1 MGIFTQLAKKKIKPK
16 IKKAAKRVITD
27 IKPLPGR
34 NILGGRKRPKD
45 PKRTVKAEKVKTVQP
60 TKGADSPVKTG
71 QVRTAK
77 RTAPKSGEKTV
88 GTVQGSVIPGKG
100 RKRPGVGR
108 LRKTAKPGVVSA
120 AKKAVRKRN
129 IRRGVTRGAALAT
142 VGAAT
147 IPFLG
152 GKGPGPAVAG
162 SDKASGSYKIKSGD
176 TLSQIAKRRGTTLK
190 ALLAANPQIKNP
202 NKIRVGQKIKMSKP
216 VKGRK
221 SVYQG
226 MTKSEMAKMDM
237 KKRGVGGAI
246 LKGAI
251 KKSKPSSKSAKE
263 KADEL
268 ATAKFRSDRKKAKE
282 EAKKLGA
289 PFADKVS
296 VYRTP
301 ELHKALQEVGW
312 FPSKKAKKSK
322 PSVYKIPEG
331 VKAAS
336 PKGKAINSIIS
347 IHRKAKSAG
356 DSGTARKAMIV
367 LNKINREAMNA
378 AQIKKAAAAIPVK
391 PSRTANQRM
400 KGEAMKPT
408 LTRESGGSTSPVKIK
423 VYPEKKPRKKPKG
436 WGKRY
441 GRSIPTKQRFAR
453 KGGGII
459 KKGGGSQILKGMLKP
474 SAKDWEKLSPEAKKI
489 MAKYINKGIVGTK
502 DMVGLP
508 VRKFPEGYSGITKKI
523 ESRRDYSKAPTT
535 RKRGAKKPG
544 LKKPFARKGGGRVME
559 GAELIA
565 SFYDN

>member
-1 MGIFTQLAKKKIKPK
+1 MGIFTQLAKKKLKDKAKSK
-16 IKKAAKRVITD
+16 IKKAAKRVIAD

-34 NILGGRKRPKD
+34 TWAGKRKTPKN
-45 PKRTVKAEKVKTVQP
+45 PKRTAKAERVETVQP
-60 TKGADSPVKTG
+60 GKGADSPVKPG

-120 AKKAVRKRN
+120 AEKAVRKRN

-202 NKIRVGQKIKMSKP
+202 NKIRVGQKIKMGKP

-246 LKGAI
+246 LKGAT
-251 KKSKPSSKSAKE
+251 KKP
-263 KADEL
+263 
-268 ATAKFRSDRKKAKE
+268 
-282 EAKKLGA
+282 
-289 PFADKVS
+289 
-296 VYRTP
+296 
-301 ELHKALQEVGW
+301 
-312 FPSKKAKKSK
+312 K

-336 PKGKAINSIIS
+336 PKGRAINKIIS
-347 IHRKAKSAG
+347 IHRNAKS
-356 DSGTARKAMIV
+356 SGNSETARSAMRL
-367 LNKINREAMNA
+367 LNKINNQSMNA
-378 AQIKKAAAAIPVK
+378 AQIKKAAAGIPVK
-391 PSRTANQRM
+391 PSKTSHGLTGKTSFTTTPIVGSTA
-400 KGEAMKPT
+400 KK
-408 LTRESGGSTSPVKIK
+408 SGGIV
-423 VYPEKKPRKKPKG
+423 
-436 WGKRY
+436 
-441 GRSIPTKQRFAR
+441 
-453 KGGGII
+453 
-459 KKGGGSQILKGMLKP
+459 KKGMGSQILKKAIKP
-474 SAKDWEKLSPEAKKI
+474 KKFPVAEGIESAMPAGKALNKLIKLSREAQKRGDTQAVKAI
-489 MAKYINKGIVGTK
+489 DKRIADINKKFNVETGRVTPTK
-502 DMVGLP
+502 TASPPKTRPGPTGGKYAGRAVQ
-508 VRKFPEGYSGITKKI
+508 
-523 ESRRDYSKAPTT
+523 SKQ
-535 RKRGAKKPG
+535 
-544 LKKPFARKGGGRVME
+544 PFARKSGGKVYRKGGGRVLE

>member
-1 MGIFTQLAKKKIKPK
+1 MGIFTQLAKKKLKKEIKPK

-45 PKRTVKAEKVKTVQP
+45 PTRTVKAEKVKTVQP
-60 TKGADSPVKTG
+60 TKSADSPVKTG

-77 RTAPKSGEKTV
+77 RTPPKSGEKTV
-88 GTVQGSVIPGKG
+88 GTVQGSVIPGKA

-226 MTKSEMAKMDM
+226 MTKSEMAKMAM

-246 LKGAI
+246 LKGAM
-251 KKSKPSSKSAKE
+251 
-263 KADEL
+263 
-268 ATAKFRSDRKKAKE
+268 
-282 EAKKLGA
+282 
-289 PFADKVS
+289 
-296 VYRTP
+296 
-301 ELHKALQEVGW
+301 
-312 FPSKKAKKSK
+312 KKSK

-378 AQIKKAAAAIPVK
+378 AQIKKAAAGIPVK
-391 PSRTANQRM
+391 PSKTSHGLTG
-400 KGEAMKPT
+400 KTSFTTTPT
-408 LTRESGGSTSPVKIK
+408 VGSIA
-423 VYPEKKPRKKPKG
+423 KK
-436 WGKRY
+436 
-441 GRSIPTKQRFAR
+441 S
-453 KGGGII
+453 GGII

-489 MAKYINKGIVGTK
+489 MAKYINTGTVGTK
-502 DMVGLP
+502 DMVGLR

-523 ESRRDYSKAPTT
+523 EPRRDYSKAPTT

-544 LKKPFARKGGGRVME
+544 LKKPFARKGGGRVLE

>member
-1 MGIFTQLAKKKIKPK
+1 MGIFTQLAKKKLKKEIKPK

-34 NILGGRKRPKD
+34 TWAGKRKTPKD
-45 PKRTVKAEKVKTVQP
+45 PTRTVKAEKVKTVQP
-60 TKGADSPVKTG
+60 TKSADSPVKTG

-77 RTAPKSGEKTV
+77 RTPPKSGEKTV

-120 AKKAVRKRN
+120 AEKAVRKRN
-129 IRRGVTRGAALAT
+129 IRRGVTRAGALAT

-226 MTKSEMAKMDM
+226 MTKSEMAKMAM

-246 LKGAI
+246 LKGAM
-251 KKSKPSSKSAKE
+251 
-263 KADEL
+263 
-268 ATAKFRSDRKKAKE
+268 
-282 EAKKLGA
+282 
-289 PFADKVS
+289 
-296 VYRTP
+296 
-301 ELHKALQEVGW
+301 
-312 FPSKKAKKSK
+312 KKSK

-378 AQIKKAAAAIPVK
+378 AKIKKAAAAIPVK

-423 VYPEKKPRKKPKG
+423 VYPEKKPRKKQKG

-453 KGGGII
+453 KGGG
-459 KKGGGSQILKGMLKP
+459 
-474 SAKDWEKLSPEAKKI
+474 
-489 MAKYINKGIVGTK
+489 
-502 DMVGLP
+502 
-508 VRKFPEGYSGITKKI
+508 
-523 ESRRDYSKAPTT
+523 
-535 RKRGAKKPG
+535 
-544 LKKPFARKGGGRVME
+544 RVME

>member
-1 MGIFTQLAKKKIKPK
+1 MSKTL
-16 IKKAAKRVITD
+16 KRILKD

-34 NILGGRKRPKD
+34 TWAGKRKTPKD
-45 PKRTVKAEKVKTVQP
+45 PKRTVKAERVKTVQP
-60 TKGADSPVKTG
+60 TKSADSPVKTG

-77 RTAPKSGEKTV
+77 RTPPKSGEKTV

-120 AKKAVRKRN
+120 AEKAVRKRN

-202 NKIRVGQKIKMSKP
+202 NKIRVGQKIKMGKP

-246 LKGAI
+246 LKGSARKEVTKKIKKLVRQKNQEERYGDDNVADKIQKEIDTLKKSVGRKAYNPKHGWWKMKGKGELTENARKKLMRKLEKEGKVKKGVGGAI
-251 KKSKPSSKSAKE
+251 LKGAMKKSKPSSKSAKE
-263 KADEL
+263 K
-268 ATAKFRSDRKKAKE
+268 R
-282 EAKKLGA
+282 
-289 PFADKVS
+289 
-296 VYRTP
+296 
-301 ELHKALQEVGW
+301 VGW
-312 FPSKKAKKSK
+312 VPVGIDLRKEIEARNFSRYGSRNK

-423 VYPEKKPRKKPKG
+423 VYPEKKPRKKQKG

-453 KGGGII
+453 KGGG
-459 KKGGGSQILKGMLKP
+459 
-474 SAKDWEKLSPEAKKI
+474 
-489 MAKYINKGIVGTK
+489 
-502 DMVGLP
+502 
-508 VRKFPEGYSGITKKI
+508 
-523 ESRRDYSKAPTT
+523 
-535 RKRGAKKPG
+535 
-544 LKKPFARKGGGRVME
+544 RVME

>member
-1 MGIFTQLAKKKIKPK
+1 MGIFIQVAKKKLKDKAKSK

-34 NILGGRKRPKD
+34 NILGKRKTSKD
-45 PKRTVKAEKVKTVQP
+45 PKRTVIAEKVKTVQP
-60 TKGADSPVKTG
+60 GKGADSSVKPG

-77 RTAPKSGEKTV
+77 RTPPKSGEKTV
-88 GTVQGSVIPGKG
+88 GTVQGSVIPGKA

-120 AKKAVRKRN
+120 AEKAVRKRN

-226 MTKSEMAKMDM
+226 MTKSEMTKMDM

-246 LKGAI
+246 LKGAM
-251 KKSKPSSKSAKE
+251 
-263 KADEL
+263 
-268 ATAKFRSDRKKAKE
+268 
-282 EAKKLGA
+282 
-289 PFADKVS
+289 
-296 VYRTP
+296 
-301 ELHKALQEVGW
+301 
-312 FPSKKAKKSK
+312 KKSK

-378 AQIKKAAAAIPVK
+378 AQIKKAAAGIPVK
-391 PSRTANQRM
+391 PSKTSHGLTGKTSFTTTPTVGSTA
-400 KGEAMKPT
+400 KK
-408 LTRESGGSTSPVKIK
+408 SGGIV
-423 VYPEKKPRKKPKG
+423 
-436 WGKRY
+436 
-441 GRSIPTKQRFAR
+441 
-453 KGGGII
+453 
-459 KKGGGSQILKGMLKP
+459 KKGMGSQILKKAIKP
-474 SAKDWEKLSPEAKKI
+474 KKFPVAEGIESKMPAGKALNKLIKLSREAQKRGDTQAVTAIDKRI
-489 MAKYINKGIVGTK
+489 ADINKKFNVETGRVTPTK
-502 DMVGLP
+502 TASPPKTRPGPTGGKYAGRAVQSRQSFA
-508 VRKFPEGYSGITKKI
+508 RKSGGKV
-523 ESRRDYSKAPTT
+523 Y
-535 RKRGAKKPG
+535 
-544 LKKPFARKGGGRVME
+544 RKGGGRVLE

>member
-1 MGIFTQLAKKKIKPK
+1 MGIFTQLAKKKLKDKAKSK
-16 IKKAAKRVITD
+16 IKKAAKRVIAD

-34 NILGGRKRPKD
+34 TWAGKRKTPKN
-45 PKRTVKAEKVKTVQP
+45 PKRTAKAERVETVQP
-60 TKGADSPVKTG
+60 GKGADSPVKPG

-120 AKKAVRKRN
+120 AEKAVRKRN

-202 NKIRVGQKIKMSKP
+202 NKIRVGQKIKMGKP

-246 LKGAI
+246 LKGAT
-251 KKSKPSSKSAKE
+251 KKP
-263 KADEL
+263 
-268 ATAKFRSDRKKAKE
+268 
-282 EAKKLGA
+282 
-289 PFADKVS
+289 
-296 VYRTP
+296 
-301 ELHKALQEVGW
+301 
-312 FPSKKAKKSK
+312 K

-336 PKGKAINSIIS
+336 PKGRAINKIIS
-347 IHRKAKSAG
+347 IHRKAKAEG
-356 DSGTARKAMIV
+356 GNPETARSAMRL
-367 LNKINREAMNA
+367 LNKINKQALT
-378 AQIKKAAAAIPVK
+378 AQQIAKATAAIPVK
-391 PSRTANQRM
+391 PSKARPTDRM
-400 KGEAMKPT
+400 AGTKRPKKA
-408 LTRESGGSTSPVKIK
+408 GGIVKRGMGSQ
-423 VYPEKKPRKKPKG
+423 VLKKAIKPKKFPIAEG
-436 WGKRY
+436 IESKMPAGKALNKLIKLSREAKKRGDTEAVKAIDKRIADINKKFNVET
-441 GRSIPTKQRFAR
+441 GRVTPTKTASPPKTRPGPTGGKYAGRAVQSKQPFAR
-453 KGGGII
+453 KSGG
-459 KKGGGSQILKGMLKP
+459 KV
-474 SAKDWEKLSPEAKKI
+474 
-489 MAKYINKGIVGTK
+489 Y
-502 DMVGLP
+502 
-508 VRKFPEGYSGITKKI
+508 
-523 ESRRDYSKAPTT
+523 
-535 RKRGAKKPG
+535 
-544 LKKPFARKGGGRVME
+544 RKGGGRVLE